1 MAEVASPSS
10 WRLRVRA
17 PSGLLNKE
25 KAGDVLWMMV
35 IIIIT
40 VVNFWVSNRSGDRAG
55 L

>member
-1 MAEVASPSS
+1 MAEVASLSS
-10 WRLRVRA
+10 WRLRVRV

-25 KAGDVLWMMV
+25 KVGDVLWMMV
-35 IIIIT
+35 IIMT